1 MWLNVSC
8 NKICWNIYLFIHI
21 KLTTYTPFT
30 IIQQTMLDYLNEMM
44 MYIFTF
50 TEIKH
55 TNQDCQRLC

>member
-8 NKICWNIYLFIHI
+8 KNICWNIYLFIYI

-55 TNQDCQRLC
+55 TNQDSQH